1 MKVTIEDR
9 KQLKRVLKG
18 LGRKRTREDI
28 FYDLC
33 FCICA
38 PQTTFKSNIKVIQ
51 ELKDYNFYEK
61 PIDLFMGT
69 FQKEKNK
76 LKEILKP
83 VRFYNNKGRYL
94 LEAKKNFNIIMLH
107 VNIYLKCVNFKGVSE
122 PESKRKHPSDMRQY
136 LVDEVKGLGMKAAS
150 HFLRN
155 LGCENLAI
163 IDVHIIKFLASQE
176 IKSVIYVSERSSF
189 VKTLEDRYR
198 RDVTSIKGYEKLES
212 WFQTIAEHMDLT
224 TAELD
229 ALVWKKYSNTDW
241 KAFKY

>member
-1 MKVTIEDR
+1 MKITTEDR

-18 LGRKRTREDI
+18 LGRKKSKEDI

-83 VRFYNNKGRYL
+83 VRFYNNKARYL
-94 LEAKKNFNIIMLH
+94 IGAKKNFNIIMLH
-107 VNIYLKCVNFKGVSE
+107 INIYLKGVNFKGDSE
-122 PESKRKHPSDMRQY
+122 PESKRKHPGAMRQY

-155 LGCENLAI
+155 LGDNTLAI
-163 IDVHIIKFLASQE
+163 IDVHIIKFLAKEYKDSAYFPKYYNMEELLTLLRKMACFKTKYQILE
-176 IKSVIYVSERSSF
+176 RLFQKSASNVN
-189 VKTLEDRYR
+189 
-198 RDVTSIKGYEKLES
+198 
-212 WFQTIAEHMDLT
+212 LT

-241 KAFKY
+241 EDFSY